1 MCLKKKEK
9 IFDELQKRKDLLA
22 LTVNDN
28 TLTSNM
34 NKIVVEELVEF
45 VTIDNKETDM
55 DRVVRQG
62 KLHKSRNENIK
73 MKMLLDALNNKNNYE
88 QLMNQKLKKK

>member
-1 MCLKKKEK
+1 M
-9 IFDELQKRKDLLA
+9 QKRKDLLA

-88 QLMNQKLKKK
+88 QLMN

>member
-88 QLMNQKLKKK
+88 QLMN